1 MVNTVQLV
9 GRLTR
14 EVDLKFTSS
23 GIAVGTFTIAVNRNF
38 TNQQGEREA
47 DFISCVIWR
56 KSAENFA
63 NFTRKGSQVGVEGRL
78 QTRNYE
84 NQQGQRVYVT
94 EVVVEQFHLLEP
106 RSVTEQRPADT
117 NTDSNNSSSYGGGQ
131 SYNNS
136 NNSQGQNNNYSNNQ
150 PSYQNNNS
158 NNNSGG
164 FGNSPFNM
172 EDGTPVDISE
182 DDLPF

>member
-1 MVNTVQLV
+1 MNTVQLV

-14 EVDLKFTSS
+14 DVDLRQTSS
-23 GIAVGTFTIAVNRNF
+23 GVSVGTFTLAVNRNF

-56 KSAENFA
+56 RQAEVLA
-63 NFTRKGSQVGVEGRL
+63 QYTSKGAQIAVVGRL

-94 EVVVEQFHLLEP
+94 EVVVDSFDFLET
-106 RSVTEQRPADT
+106 RTQSEQRM
-117 NTDSNNSSSYGGGQ
+117 NQY
-131 SYNNS
+131 
-136 NNSQGQNNNYSNNQ
+136 NNNYSNDFNQ
-150 PSYQNNNS
+150 PFANQSQGES
-158 NNNSGG
+158 NLSSQDSSPYANYG
-164 FGNSPFNM
+164 FTG
-172 EDGTPVDISE
+172 DISE

>member
-1 MVNTVQLV
+1 MNTVQLV

-23 GIAVGTFTIAVNRNF
+23 GIAVGTFTLAVNRNF

-47 DFISCVIWR
+47 DFINCVIWR

-63 NFTRKGSQVGVEGRL
+63 NFTRKGSQVGVEGRI

-94 EVVVEQFHLLEP
+94 EVIVEQFHLLEP
-106 RSVTEQRPADT
+106 RSVTEQRPADNNPG
-117 NTDSNNSSSYGGGQ
+117 NTNSSYSGGQ
-131 SYNNS
+131 SYNNNQNQY
-136 NNSQGQNNNYSNNQ
+136 NNSYGNNQ
-150 PSYQNNNS
+150 PSYQNNNT
-158 NNNSGG
+158 NNSNGG